1 MLYQNFVRNNYVLL
15 INLKFENYCFKNSN
29 IVWKFLNK
37 IIINFD
43 SLIIVKLFRRI
54 IKNVL
59 EERYF

>member
-15 INLKFENYCFKNSN
+15 INLKFENNCFKNSN

>member
-29 IVWKFLNK
+29 IIWKFLNK

>member
-29 IVWKFLNK
+29 IVWKFLNR